1 MHQHEKSLHFLIS
14 YFIPSI
20 FNYLDGKQK
29 APIATYNQ
37 RYTLYIVA
45 YNIDLHLKVVSF
57 NFFSLVDYVPH
68 PH

>member
-1 MHQHEKSLHFLIS
+1 MHQHEKSLHCLIS

-29 APIATYNQ
+29 APIATYN
-37 RYTLYIVA
+37 
-45 YNIDLHLKVVSF
+45 IDLHLKVVSF